1 MVSARACAYQLL
13 PYTLQV
19 LIYMI
24 TVQADSCLYS
34 EQIDTHLLVWGVRK
48 GGGGG
53 GNLGPEAQKLHVIV
67 RDFNRLLAK

>member
-1 MVSARACAYQLL
+1 
-13 PYTLQV
+13 
-19 LIYMI
+19 MI